1 MRSVRDF
8 GLCSSERLRGAALQ
22 LLTDVSGQRKCPIL
36 KVEICAEM
44 SITNYEPNPC
54 NIPEKGIYD
63 MIYLLTAVG

>member
-1 MRSVRDF
+1 
-8 GLCSSERLRGAALQ
+8 LQ